1 MDWPCCS
8 ICADK
13 AAVRTAPGSVGARP
27 VQSTVPFRTTITGC
41 VRTNRNLSRYVV
53 QGRRGSGVGCC
64 ALSDTDRRPA
74 GRRGFADLLL
84 DLRVQA
90 GLSQEELADRAGLS
104 VRTIRELEAG
114 RVARPRKDSVRL
126 LAEGLGLRDGD
137 AGRFLVASGHATV
150 RPVIAVADPVATGL
164 RWRGTR
170 PIPDGLVG
178 REQELAELEGLLGQY
193 RLVTLVGPGGVGKTE
208 LALAAAD
215 RFSGIDTTVVV
226 VDLTTVQRDAAV
238 PSAILDAF
246 GTGPGTSDLDDL
258 LSGRKPGDLVI
269 VEDNAEHVLDGV
281 AAVANKMVRSFPGIG
296 VLVTSR
302 IPLGLPEEVV
312 RRVAVLPVPANDK
325 DLTEIAASPAVEM
338 FCRRAARV
346 RPGFALTPEN
356 ATTVARLCQRLDGL
370 PLALELAAARA
381 GSLSVETILAAL
393 DDRFRLLA
401 GPRRFGAPHQRTLA
415 DTIAWSVDA
424 LSHAARQLLY
434 RASMLGSPFTL
445 DAAVGVCTGDPIE
458 AADVP
463 MLLAELVDKS
473 LLQPVL
479 EFEQLYGSRYKML
492 ETIREHAYAGLSSQ
506 DGDMVEFRDRAVAW
520 CSKYGEGLEGAWSS
534 PDRDRRYRAAN
545 ANSATFEVALQR
557 AKELGRWDVAAQIVL
572 GFRIAWQYQASVA
585 ESGIRWA
592 IECAENLQDPE
603 TRGMLQAIAGRL
615 SNLTGDVRAA
625 RRHYGEART
634 LIPPESDLGLV
645 ARGGWVSSGSLLLD
659 TVSLSEIPAL
669 VGDARRHSNLQRSAT
684 VQAICGLALARW
696 GRLHEA
702 KELLLTW
709 EAALADPGVY
719 PDEIAYMALS
729 RVELELGN
737 LDQARRW
744 AELARDSQ
752 ASDDPDRTKVAGC
765 LAMVEFQAGRYD
777 RARELIDAADADIR
791 GHRGYFDYLVMI
803 HRSRLARQAGDL
815 EQARLSIRDAVSRL
829 VLEGR
834 VVYLLD
840 VLPEAVAVLH
850 ALGRDEAGDRLCGQ
864 LLAWQETMDPPM
876 LPTAWALLQEA
887 CDTASPA
894 SGWPE
899 PDPAEAVR
907 RLADDVLSAL
917 S

>member
-1 MDWPCCS
+1 MSDV
-8 ICADK
+8 D
-13 AAVRTAPGSVGARP
+13 
-27 VQSTVPFRTTITGC
+27 
-41 VRTNRNLSRYVV
+41 
-53 QGRRGSGVGCC
+53 GR
-64 ALSDTDRRPA
+64 AE
-74 GRRGFADLLL
+74 GRQGFADLLL

-126 LAEGLGLRDGD
+126 LSTGLGLRDGD
-137 AGRFLVASGHATV
+137 AGRFLAAAGHATV
-150 RPVIAVADPVATGL
+150 RPVIAVADPAPTGL

-178 REQELAELEGLLGQY
+178 RDKELLELEKLLRQN

-215 RFSGIDTTVVV
+215 RVSSVDTSVVV

-246 GTGPGTSDLDDL
+246 GTAPGTSDLDDV

-281 AAVANKMVRSFPGIG
+281 AEVANRMVRSFPGIG

-302 IPLGLPEEVV
+302 IPLGLPDEVV
-312 RRVAVLPVPANDK
+312 RRVQVLGVPANDR
-325 DLTEIAASPAVEM
+325 DLDEIAASPAVEM

-346 RPGFALTPEN
+346 RPDFALTPEN
-356 ATTVARLCQRLDGL
+356 AATVARLCQRLDGL

-381 GSLSVETILAAL
+381 GSLSVETILTAL
-393 DDRFRLLA
+393 DDRFRLLS

-424 LSHAARQLLY
+424 LSDAARQLLY

-445 DAAVGVCTGDPIE
+445 DAVVGVCTGSPIE

-479 EFEQLYGSRYKML
+479 EFEQLYGARYKML

-506 DGDMVEFRDRAVAW
+506 GSDLTEFRDRAVGW
-520 CSKYGEGLEGAWSS
+520 CSKYVEGLDGAWSS
-534 PDRDRRYRAAN
+534 PDRERRYRAAN
-545 ANSATFEVALQR
+545 ANSATFEVALER
-557 AKELGRWDVAAQIVL
+557 AAQLGQWDTAAQIVL

-592 IECAENLQDPE
+592 SLCADNVGDKEVS
-603 TRGMLQAIAGRL
+603 GMLLAIAGRL

-625 RRHYGEART
+625 RRHYGEARN
-634 LIPPESDLGLV
+634 LISPSSEMGLM

-659 TVSLSEIPAL
+659 TQSLAEIPAL
-669 VGDARRHSNLQRSAT
+669 VADAREHGNIQRSTT

-696 GRLHEA
+696 GRLPEA
-702 KELLLTW
+702 KELMLAW
-709 EAALADPGVY
+709 EAALVNPGVY
-719 PDEIAYMALS
+719 PDETGYMALS
-729 RVELELGN
+729 RVDLELGN
-737 LDQARRW
+737 LAEARRW

-752 ASDDPDRTKVAGC
+752 ASDDPERTKVAGC
-765 LAMVEFQAGRYD
+765 LAMVEFAAGRFD
-777 RARELIDAADADIR
+777 LATALLDEADADIR
-791 GHRGYFDYLVMI
+791 GHRGYFDYLVMLY
-803 HRSRLARQAGDL
+803 RSRLARRSGDL

-829 VLEGR
+829 QLEGR

-850 ALGRDEAGDRLCGQ
+850 ALDRHDPANDLCGE
-864 LLAWQETMDPPM
+864 LLSWQSTMDPPM
-876 LPTAWALLQEA
+876 LPTAWALLQES
-887 CDTASPA
+887 CETATGA
-894 SGWPE
+894 DGWPH
-899 PDPAEAVR
+899 PAPAEAIH
-907 RLADDVLSAL
+907 RLANAAL
-917 S
+917 TALG

>member
-1 MDWPCCS
+1 M
-8 ICADK
+8 
-13 AAVRTAPGSVGARP
+13 
-27 VQSTVPFRTTITGC
+27 
-41 VRTNRNLSRYVV
+41 
-53 QGRRGSGVGCC
+53 
-64 ALSDTDRRPA
+64 
-74 GRRGFADLLL
+74 L

-90 GLSQEELADRAGLS
+90 GLSQEELADKAGLS

-137 AGRFLVASGHATV
+137 ALQFLAAAGHATV
-150 RPVIAVADPVATGL
+150 RPVIAVADAAPTGL

-178 REQELAELEGLLGQY
+178 RDDELAEIETLLRQN

-215 RFSGIDTTVVV
+215 RVSSVDTAVVV

-246 GTGPGTSDLDDL
+246 GTAPGTSDLDDV

-281 AAVANKMVRSFPGIG
+281 ATVANRMVRSFPGIG

-302 IPLGLPEEVV
+302 IPLGLPDEVV
-312 RRVAVLPVPANDK
+312 RRVQVLGVPANDK
-325 DLTEIAASPAVEM
+325 DLDEIAASPAVEM

-346 RPGFALTPEN
+346 RPDFALTAEN
-356 ATTVARLCQRLDGL
+356 AATVARLCQRLDGL

-393 DDRFRLLA
+393 DDRFRLLS

-424 LSHAARQLLY
+424 LSDPARQLLY

-445 DAAVGVCTGDPIE
+445 DAVVGVCTGDPIDPL
-458 AADVP
+458 DVP

-473 LLQPVL
+473 LLQPVH
-479 EFEQLYGSRYKML
+479 EFEALYGARYKML

-506 DGDMVEFRDRAVAW
+506 GTDLVEFKDRTVAW
-520 CSKYGEGLEGAWSS
+520 CSTYVEGLDGAWSS

-545 ANSATFEVALQR
+545 ANSATFEVALER
-557 AKELGRWDVAAQIVL
+557 ASALGDWDTAAAVVL
-572 GFRIAWQYQASVA
+572 GFRIAWQYQASLA
-585 ESGIRWA
+585 ESGIQWA
-592 IECAENLQDPE
+592 SLCAENVQDKE
-603 TRGMLQAIAGRL
+603 VSGRLLAIAGRL

-625 RRHYGEART
+625 RRYYGEARN
-634 LIPPESDLGLV
+634 LISPSSEMGLM

-659 TVSLSEIPAL
+659 TLSLAEIPAL
-669 VGDARRHSNLQRSAT
+669 VDDALKHGDVQRSAT

-696 GRLHEA
+696 GRLPEA
-702 KELLLTW
+702 KELLLAW
-709 EAALADPGVY
+709 EAALVNPGVY

-737 LDQARRW
+737 LSEARRW

-752 ASDDPDRTKVAGC
+752 ASDDPERTKVAGC
-765 LAMVEFQAGRYD
+765 LAMVEFQAGRFEL
-777 RARELIDAADADIR
+777 AQALIDEADADIR
-791 GHRGYFDYLVMI
+791 GHRGYFDYLVMLY
-803 HRSRLARQAGDL
+803 RSRLARRTGDL
-815 EQARLSIRDAVSRL
+815 EQARSSIRDAVNRL
-829 VLEGR
+829 LVEGR

-840 VLPEAVAVLH
+840 VMPEAVAVLH
-850 ALGRDEAGDRLCGQ
+850 ALGQHEQADALCGQ
-864 LLAWQETMDPPM
+864 LLAWQRTMDPPM
-876 LPTAWALLQEA
+876 LPTAWAVLQESCESA
-887 CDTASPA
+887 PMAN
-894 SGWPE
+894 GWPL

-907 RLADDVLSAL
+907 QMADDLLTAL

>member
-1 MDWPCCS
+1 M
-8 ICADK
+8 
-13 AAVRTAPGSVGARP
+13 
-27 VQSTVPFRTTITGC
+27 
-41 VRTNRNLSRYVV
+41 
-53 QGRRGSGVGCC
+53 
-64 ALSDTDRRPA
+64 SDTDGRA
-74 GRRGFADLLL
+74 DGRRTFADLLL

-90 GLSQEELADRAGLS
+90 GLSQEELAERAGLS

-126 LAEGLGLRDGD
+126 LAEGLGLQAGD
-137 AGRFLVASGHATV
+137 AERFLSAAGHAIV
-150 RPVIAVADPVATGL
+150 RPVVSVADPAPIGL

-178 REQELAELEGLLGQY
+178 REEELLELEELLRQN

-215 RFSGIDTTVVV
+215 RFSGAETTVVV

-246 GTGPGTSDLDDL
+246 GTAPGTSDLDDV

-281 AAVANKMVRSFPGIG
+281 ATVANRMIRSFPGIG

-302 IPLGLPEEVV
+302 IPLGLPDEVV
-312 RRVAVLPVPANDK
+312 RRVPVLGVPANDK
-325 DLTEIAASPAVEM
+325 DLDEIAASPAVEM
-338 FCRRAARV
+338 FVRRAGRV
-346 RPGFALTPEN
+346 RRDFELTPEN

-381 GSLSVETILAAL
+381 GSLSVESILAAL
-393 DDRFRLLA
+393 DDRFRLLS

-415 DTIAWSVDA
+415 DTIAWSVDT
-424 LSHAARQLLY
+424 LSDAARQLLY

-445 DAAVGVCTGDPIE
+445 DAVAGVCTGAPIDPL
-458 AADVP
+458 DVP

-473 LLQPVL
+473 LLQPVP
-479 EFEQLYGSRYKML
+479 EFEQLYGARYKML

-506 DGDMVEFRDRAVAW
+506 GDDLAVFRDRAVAW
-520 CSKYGEGLEGAWSS
+520 CSEYVKGLEGAWAS

-545 ANSATFEVALQR
+545 ANSATFEVALER
-557 AKELGRWDVAAQIVL
+557 AAELGEWDQAAQIVL

-585 ESGIRWA
+585 QTGIRWA
-592 IECAENLQDPE
+592 GECAENVEDKE
-603 TRGMLQAIAGRL
+603 VSGMLLAIAGRL

-634 LIPPESDLGLV
+634 LIAPTSEMGLV

-659 TVSLSEIPAL
+659 TLILAEIPPL
-669 VGDARRHSNLQRSAT
+669 VADAREHGNIQRSTT

-696 GRLHEA
+696 GRLPEA
-702 KELLLTW
+702 KELLLAW
-709 EAALADPGVY
+709 EAALANPGVY
-719 PDEIAYMALS
+719 PDEIGYLALS
-729 RVELELGN
+729 RISLELGN
-737 LDQARRW
+737 LGEARRF
-744 AELARDSQ
+744 AELAREIQ
-752 ASDDPDRTKVAGC
+752 ASDDPERTKVAGC
-765 LAMVEFQAGRYD
+765 LAMVEYHEGRYAEAEALLD
-777 RARELIDAADADIR
+777 EADADIR
-791 GHRGYFDYLVMI
+791 GHRGYFDYLVMLY
-803 HRSRLARQAGDL
+803 RSRLARRTGDL
-815 EQARLSIRDAVSRL
+815 VMARASIKDAVSRL
-829 VLEGR
+829 LVEGR

-850 ALGRDEAGDRLCGQ
+850 AAGQSAEADALCGQ
-864 LLAWQETMDPPM
+864 LLAWQRTMDPPM
-876 LPTAWALLQEA
+876 LPSAWAVLQES
-887 CDTASPA
+887 CKTASEA

-907 RLADDVLSAL
+907 RLADDVLTAL

>member
-1 MDWPCCS
+1 
-8 ICADK
+8 
-13 AAVRTAPGSVGARP
+13 
-27 VQSTVPFRTTITGC
+27 
-41 VRTNRNLSRYVV
+41 
-53 QGRRGSGVGCC
+53 
-64 ALSDTDRRPA
+64 LSDADGRVE

-137 AGRFLVASGHATV
+137 AGKFLAAAGHATV
-150 RPVIAVADPVATGL
+150 RPVIAMAAPAPTGL

-178 REQELAELEGLLGQY
+178 REAELLELEGLLKQN

-215 RFSGIDTTVVV
+215 RFSGADTTVVV

-246 GTGPGTSDLDDL
+246 GTAPGTSDLDDV

-281 AAVANKMVRSFPGIG
+281 ATVANRMVRSFPGIG

-302 IPLGLPEEVV
+302 IPLGLPDEVV
-312 RRVAVLPVPANDK
+312 RRVQVLGVPANDK
-325 DLTEIAASPAVEM
+325 DWDEIAASPAVEM
-338 FCRRAARV
+338 FVRRAARV
-346 RPGFALTPEN
+346 RPDFQLTPEN
-356 ATTVARLCQRLDGL
+356 AATVARLCQRLDGL

-393 DDRFRLLA
+393 DDRFRLLS

-424 LSHAARQLLY
+424 LSDPARQLLY
-434 RASMLGSPFTL
+434 RCSMLGSPFTL
-445 DAAVGVCTGDPIE
+445 DAVVGVCTGLPID

-479 EFEQLYGSRYKML
+479 EFEALYGARYKML
-492 ETIREHAYAGLSSQ
+492 ETIREHAYGGLSSQ
-506 DGDMVEFRDRAVAW
+506 GSDLTEFRDRTVAW
-520 CSKYGEGLEGAWSS
+520 CSTYVESLDGAWSA

-545 ANSATFEVALQR
+545 ANSATFEVALER
-557 AKELGRWDVAAQIVL
+557 AAELGEWDTAARIVL
-572 GFRIAWQYQASVA
+572 GFRVAWQYQASVA
-585 ESGIRWA
+585 QSGIQWA
-592 IECAENLQDPE
+592 SAAAENVVDKE
-603 TRGMLQAIAGRL
+603 TSGRLLAIAGRL

-634 LIPPESDLGLV
+634 LMPPESEMGLV

-659 TVSLSEIPAL
+659 TVSLAEIPAL
-669 VGDARRHSNLQRSAT
+669 VEDARGHGDAQRSAT

-696 GRLHEA
+696 GRLPEA
-702 KELLLTW
+702 KELLLAW
-709 EAALADPGVY
+709 ADALSNPGVY
-719 PDEIAYMALS
+719 PDEIAYMALC

-737 LDQARRW
+737 LDEARRW

-752 ASDDPDRTKVAGC
+752 ASDDPERTKVAGC
-765 LAMVEFQAGRYD
+765 LAMVEFQAGKYD
-777 RARELIDAADADIR
+777 AARALLDEADADIR
-791 GHRGYFDYLVMI
+791 GHRGYFDYLVMLY
-803 HRSRLARQAGDL
+803 RSRLARQNDDP
-815 EQARLSIRDAVSRL
+815 EQARLSIRDAVNRL
-829 VLEGR
+829 LAEGR

-850 ALGRDEAGDRLCGQ
+850 ALGQHEEGDRLCGQ
-864 LLAWQETMDPPM
+864 LLAWQSTMDPPM
-876 LPTAWALLQEA
+876 LPTAWEVLQES
-887 CDTASPA
+887 CSRASMA

-899 PDPAEAVR
+899 PDPAESVQ
-907 RLADDVLSAL
+907 RLADDVLTAL

>member
-1 MDWPCCS
+1 
-8 ICADK
+8 
-13 AAVRTAPGSVGARP
+13 
-27 VQSTVPFRTTITGC
+27 
-41 VRTNRNLSRYVV
+41 
-53 QGRRGSGVGCC
+53 
-64 ALSDTDRRPA
+64 LSDADGRVE

-90 GLSQEELADRAGLS
+90 GLSQEELADKAGLS

-114 RVARPRKDSVRL
+114 RVARPRKESVRL

-137 AGRFLVASGHATV
+137 ALQFLAAAGHAIV
-150 RPVIAVADPVATGL
+150 RPVIAVADAAPSGL

-178 REQELAELEGLLGQY
+178 RDDELAEIETLLRQN

-215 RFSGIDTTVVV
+215 RVSSVDTAVVV

-246 GTGPGTSDLDDL
+246 GTAPGTSDLDDV

-281 AAVANKMVRSFPGIG
+281 ATVANRMVRSFPGIG

-302 IPLGLPEEVV
+302 IPLGLPDEVV
-312 RRVAVLPVPANDK
+312 RRVQVLGVPANDK
-325 DLTEIAASPAVEM
+325 DFDEIAASPAVVM

-346 RPGFALTPEN
+346 RPDFELTPEN
-356 ATTVARLCQRLDGL
+356 AATVARLCQRLDGL

-381 GSLSVETILAAL
+381 GSLSVETILTAL
-393 DDRFRLLA
+393 DDRFRLLS

-424 LSHAARQLLY
+424 LSDPARQLLY

-445 DAAVGVCTGDPIE
+445 DAVVGVCTGAPIDPL
-458 AADVP
+458 DVP

-479 EFEQLYGSRYKML
+479 EFEALYGARYKML

-506 DGDMVEFRDRAVAW
+506 GTDLLEFKDRTVAW
-520 CSKYGEGLEGAWSS
+520 CAKYVEGLDGAWSS

-545 ANSATFEVALQR
+545 ANSATFEVALER
-557 AKELGRWDVAAQIVL
+557 ASALGDWDTAAAIVL
-572 GFRIAWQYQASVA
+572 GFRIAWQYQASIA
-585 ESGIRWA
+585 ESGIQWA
-592 IECAENLQDPE
+592 SVCAENVQDKE
-603 TRGMLQAIAGRL
+603 VSGRLLAIAGRL

-625 RRHYGEART
+625 RRYYGEARN
-634 LIPPESDLGLV
+634 LISPSSEMGLM

-659 TVSLSEIPAL
+659 TVSLAEIPAL
-669 VGDARRHSNLQRSAT
+669 VADALEHGDVQRSAT

-696 GRLHEA
+696 GRLPEA
-702 KELLLTW
+702 KELLLAW
-709 EAALADPGVY
+709 EAALVNPGVY

-737 LDQARRW
+737 LAEARRW
-744 AELARDSQ
+744 AELARGSQ
-752 ASDDPDRTKVAGC
+752 ASDDPERTKVAGC
-765 LAMVEFQAGRYD
+765 LAMVEFQAGRFEL
-777 RARELIDAADADIR
+777 AQALIDEADADIR
-791 GHRGYFDYLVMI
+791 GHRGYFDYLVMLY
-803 HRSRLARQAGDL
+803 RSRLARRTGDL
-815 EQARLSIRDAVSRL
+815 DQARSSIRDAVSRL
-829 VLEGR
+829 LLEGR

-840 VLPEAVAVLH
+840 VMPEAVAVLH
-850 ALGRDEAGDRLCGQ
+850 ALGQHEQADTLCGH
-864 LLAWQETMDPPM
+864 LLSWQRTMDPPM
-876 LPTAWALLQEA
+876 LPTAWAVLQES
-887 CDTASPA
+887 CQTAPPA
-894 SGWPE
+894 TGYPM
-899 PDPAEAVR
+899 PNPAEATR
-907 RLADDVLSAL
+907 HLAETLLTAL
-917 S
+917 A

>member
-1 MDWPCCS
+1 MPD
-8 ICADK
+8 AD
-13 AAVRTAPGSVGARP
+13 
-27 VQSTVPFRTTITGC
+27 
-41 VRTNRNLSRYVV
+41 
-53 QGRRGSGVGCC
+53 GR
-64 ALSDTDRRPA
+64 DE

-126 LAEGLGLRDGD
+126 LAEGLDLRDGD
-137 AGRFLVASGHATV
+137 ASKFLAAAGHGVV
-150 RPVIAVADPVATGL
+150 RPVIAVADPAPTGL

-178 REQELAELEGLLGQY
+178 RETELLELETLLKQN

-215 RFSGIDTTVVV
+215 RFSGVDTTVVV

-246 GTGPGTSDLDDL
+246 GTAPGTSDLDDV

-281 AAVANKMVRSFPGIG
+281 AAVANRMVRSFPGVG

-302 IPLGLPEEVV
+302 IPLGLPDEVV
-312 RRVAVLPVPANDK
+312 RRVQVLGVPANDK
-325 DLTEIAASPAVEM
+325 DLEQIAASPAVEM
-338 FCRRAARV
+338 FSRRAARV
-346 RPGFALTPEN
+346 RPGFQLTPEN
-356 ATTVARLCQRLDGL
+356 AATVARLCQRLDGL

-393 DDRFRLLA
+393 DDRFRLLS

-424 LSHAARQLLY
+424 LSDPARQLLY

-445 DAAVGVCTGDPIE
+445 DAVVGVCTGQPIE

-479 EFEQLYGSRYKML
+479 EFEQLYGARYKML

-506 DGDMVEFRDRAVAW
+506 ADDLTEFQDRAVTW
-520 CSKYGEGLEGAWSS
+520 CSKYVESLDGAWSS

-545 ANSATFEVALQR
+545 ANSATFEVALER
-557 AKELGRWDVAAQIVL
+557 TAELGHWDTAAQIVL

-585 ESGIRWA
+585 QSGIRWA
-592 IECAENLQDPE
+592 GECAEHVEDKE
-603 TRGMLQAIAGRL
+603 TSGMLLAIAGRL
-615 SNLTGDVRAA
+615 SSLTGDIRAA

-634 LIPPESDLGLV
+634 LIPPESEMGLV

-659 TVSLSEIPAL
+659 TLSLAEVPTL
-669 VGDARRHSNLQRSAT
+669 VADARDHGDIQRSAT

-696 GRLHEA
+696 GRLPEA
-702 KELLLTW
+702 KELLRAW
-709 EAALADPGVY
+709 EAALANPGVY

-737 LDQARRW
+737 LDEARRW

-752 ASDDPDRTKVAGC
+752 ASDDPERTKVAGC
-765 LAMVEFQAGRYD
+765 LAMVEFQAGEFEKA
-777 RARELIDAADADIR
+777 RALLDEADADIR
-791 GHRGYFDYLVMI
+791 GHRGYFDYLVMLY
-803 HRSRLARQAGDL
+803 RSRLARHAGEL

-829 VLEGR
+829 LVEGR

-850 ALGRDEAGDRLCGQ
+850 ALGHSEQADRLCGE
-864 LLAWQETMDPPM
+864 LLAWQQTMDPPM
-876 LPTAWALLQEA
+876 LPTAWEVLQESCESA
-887 CDTASPA
+887 QVAD
-894 SGWPE
+894 GWPE
-899 PDPAEAVR
+899 PEPAESVR
-907 RLADDVLSAL
+907 RLADDVLTAL

>member
-1 MDWPCCS
+1 MTD
-8 ICADK
+8 AD
-13 AAVRTAPGSVGARP
+13 
-27 VQSTVPFRTTITGC
+27 
-41 VRTNRNLSRYVV
+41 
-53 QGRRGSGVGCC
+53 GR
-64 ALSDTDRRPA
+64 AA
-74 GRRGFADLLL
+74 GRSEFADLLL

-90 GLSQEELADRAGLS
+90 GFSQEELAEAAGLS

-126 LAEGLGLRDGD
+126 LAEALGLQDGD
-137 AGRFLVASGHATV
+137 AGRFLVAAGHATV
-150 RPVIAVADPVATGL
+150 RPVIAVGAPAPSGM

-178 REQELAELEGLLGQY
+178 RDTELAELADLLRQN

-215 RFSGIDTTVVV
+215 RFSGADTTVVV
-226 VDLTTVQRDAAV
+226 VDLTTVQRDSAV

-246 GTGPGTSDLDDL
+246 GTAPGTSDLDDV
-258 LSGRKPGDLVI
+258 LSGRQPGDLVI

-281 AAVANKMVRSFPGIG
+281 ATVANRMVRSFPSVG

-302 IPLGLPEEVV
+302 IPLGLPDEVV
-312 RRVAVLPVPANDK
+312 RRVQVLGVPANDR
-325 DLTEIAASPAVEM
+325 DFAEIAASPAVEM
-338 FCRRAARV
+338 FIRRAARV
-346 RPGFALTPEN
+346 RPDFALTPEN
-356 ATTVARLCQRLDGL
+356 AATVARLCQRLDGL

-393 DDRFRLLA
+393 DDRFRLLS

-424 LSHAARQLLY
+424 LSDAARQLLY

-445 DAAVGVCTGDPIE
+445 DAVVGVCTGPPIDSL
-458 AADVP
+458 DVP

-479 EFEQLYGSRYKML
+479 EFEALYGARYKML
-492 ETIREHAYAGLSSQ
+492 ETIREHAYAGLTSQ
-506 DGDMVEFRDRAVAW
+506 STDLTEFRDRAVSW
-520 CSKYGEGLEGAWSS
+520 CAEYVKGLEGAWAS

-545 ANSATFEVALQR
+545 ANSATFEVALER
-557 AKELGRWDVAAQIVL
+557 AAELEQWDTAAQIVL

-585 ESGIRWA
+585 QSGIRWA
-592 IECAENLQDPE
+592 VQCAENVVDKE
-603 TRGMLQAIAGRL
+603 VSGMLLTIGGRL

-625 RRHYGEART
+625 RRLYSEART
-634 LIPPESDLGLV
+634 LTSPESEMGLV

-659 TVSLSEIPAL
+659 TASLAEIPAL
-669 VGDARRHSNLQRSAT
+669 VADARSHGNVQRSAT

-696 GRLHEA
+696 GRLPEA
-702 KELLLTW
+702 KELLLAW
-709 EAALADPGVY
+709 EAALVNPGVY

-729 RVELELGN
+729 RVSLELGD
-737 LDQARRW
+737 LAEARRW

-752 ASDDPDRTKVAGC
+752 ASDDPERTKIAGC
-765 LAMVEFQAGRYD
+765 LAMVEFQEGRYD
-777 RARELIDAADADIR
+777 EAQALLDEADEDIR
-791 GHRGYFDYLVMI
+791 GHRGYFDYLVMLY
-803 HRSRLARQAGDL
+803 RSRLARRTGDIAA
-815 EQARLSIRDAVSRL
+815 ARASIRDAVSRL
-829 VLEGR
+829 QVEGR

-850 ALGRDEAGDRLCGQ
+850 AAGHSAAADLLCGQ
-864 LLAWQETMDPPM
+864 LLAWQQTMDPPM
-876 LPTAWALLQEA
+876 LPTAWAVLQES
-887 CDTASPA
+887 CSTASVAP
-894 SGWPE
+894 GWPE
-899 PDPAEAVR
+899 PNPAESVR
-907 RLADDVLSAL
+907 RLADDVLTAL

>member
-1 MDWPCCS
+1 MSD
-8 ICADK
+8 AD
-13 AAVRTAPGSVGARP
+13 
-27 VQSTVPFRTTITGC
+27 
-41 VRTNRNLSRYVV
+41 
-53 QGRRGSGVGCC
+53 GRVE
-64 ALSDTDRRPA
+64 

-90 GLSQEELADRAGLS
+90 GLSQEELADRAKLS

-126 LAEGLGLRDGD
+126 LAEGLGLGDGD
-137 AGRFLVASGHATV
+137 AGRFLAAAGHASV
-150 RPVIAVADPVATGL
+150 RPVIAVADPAPTGL

-178 REQELAELEGLLGQY
+178 RDVELAEIEKLLRQN

-215 RFSGIDTTVVV
+215 RVSSVDTTVVV

-246 GTGPGTSDLDDL
+246 GTAPGTSDLDDV

-281 AAVANKMVRSFPGIG
+281 ATVANRMVRSFPGIG

-302 IPLGLPEEVV
+302 IPLGLPDEVV
-312 RRVAVLPVPANDK
+312 RRVQVLSVPSNDK
-325 DLTEIAASPAVEM
+325 DFDEIAASPAVEM

-346 RPGFALTPEN
+346 RPDFSLTTEN
-356 ATTVARLCQRLDGL
+356 AAMVARLCQRLDGL

-393 DDRFRLLA
+393 DDRFRLLS

-424 LSHAARQLLY
+424 LSDPARQLLY

-445 DAAVGVCTGDPIE
+445 DAVVGVCTGAPIDPL
-458 AADVP
+458 DVP

-479 EFEQLYGSRYKML
+479 EFEQLYGARYKML

-506 DGDMVEFRDRAVAW
+506 GDDLVVFKDHTVAW
-520 CSKYGEGLEGAWSS
+520 CSKYVESLDGAWSS
-534 PDRDRRYRAAN
+534 PDRERRYRAAN
-545 ANSATFEVALQR
+545 ANSATFEVALER
-557 AKELGRWDVAAQIVL
+557 AASLEQWDEAAAIVL

-585 ESGIRWA
+585 ESGIQWA
-592 IECAENLQDPE
+592 SLCAENVQDKE
-603 TRGMLQAIAGRL
+603 VSGRLLAIAGRL
-615 SNLTGDVRAA
+615 SNLTGNVRAA
-625 RRHYGEART
+625 RRYYGEART
-634 LIPPESDLGLV
+634 LISPSSEMGLM

-659 TVSLSEIPAL
+659 TQSLAEIPAL
-669 VGDARRHSNLQRSAT
+669 VADARSHGDVQRSAT

-696 GRLHEA
+696 GRLPEA
-702 KELLLTW
+702 KELLLAW
-709 EAALADPGVY
+709 EAALVNPGVY

-737 LDQARRW
+737 LDEARRW
-744 AELARDSQ
+744 AELARGSQ
-752 ASDDPDRTKVAGC
+752 ASDDPERTKVAGC
-765 LAMVEFQAGRYD
+765 LAMVEFQAGQF
-777 RARELIDAADADIR
+777 ELAQSLLDEADADIR
-791 GHRGYFDYLVMI
+791 GHRGYFDYLVMLY
-803 HRSRLARQAGDL
+803 RSRLARRTGDL
-815 EQARLSIRDAVSRL
+815 EQARASIRDAVSRL
-829 VLEGR
+829 LVEGR

-840 VLPEAVAVLH
+840 VMPEAVAVLH
-850 ALGRDEAGDRLCGQ
+850 ALGQHEQADQLCGQ
-864 LLAWQETMDPPM
+864 LLAWQRTMDPPM
-876 LPTAWALLQEA
+876 LPTAWAVLQES
-887 CDTASPA
+887 CASAPA
-894 SGWPE
+894 AEGWPL

-907 RLADDVLSAL
+907 RLADEVLAAL

>member
-1 MDWPCCS
+1 M
-8 ICADK
+8 
-13 AAVRTAPGSVGARP
+13 
-27 VQSTVPFRTTITGC
+27 
-41 VRTNRNLSRYVV
+41 
-53 QGRRGSGVGCC
+53 
-64 ALSDTDRRPA
+64 
-74 GRRGFADLLL
+74 L

-90 GLSQEELADRAGLS
+90 GLSQEELADKAGLS

-137 AGRFLVASGHATV
+137 ALQFLAAAGHATV
-150 RPVIAVADPVATGL
+150 RPVIAVADAAPSGL

-178 REQELAELEGLLGQY
+178 RDDELAEIETLLRQN

-215 RFSGIDTTVVV
+215 RVSSVDTAVVV

-246 GTGPGTSDLDDL
+246 GTAPGTSDLDDV

-281 AAVANKMVRSFPGIG
+281 ATVANRMVRSFPGIG

-302 IPLGLPEEVV
+302 IPLGLPDEVV
-312 RRVAVLPVPANDK
+312 RRVQVLGVPANDK
-325 DLTEIAASPAVEM
+325 DFDEIAASPAVEM

-346 RPGFALTPEN
+346 RPDFALTADN
-356 ATTVARLCQRLDGL
+356 AATVARLCQRLDGL

-393 DDRFRLLA
+393 DDRFRLLS

-424 LSHAARQLLY
+424 LSDPARQLLY

-445 DAAVGVCTGDPIE
+445 DAVVGVCTGDPIDVL
-458 AADVP
+458 DVP

-473 LLQPVL
+473 LLQPVH
-479 EFEQLYGSRYKML
+479 EFEALYGARYKML

-506 DGDMVEFRDRAVAW
+506 GSDLVEFKDRTVTW
-520 CSKYGEGLEGAWSS
+520 CSTYVEGLDGAWSS

-545 ANSATFEVALQR
+545 ANSATFEVALER
-557 AKELGRWDVAAQIVL
+557 ASALGDWDTAAAIVL

-585 ESGIRWA
+585 ESGIQWA
-592 IECAENLQDPE
+592 SLCAENVHDKEVSGRL
-603 TRGMLQAIAGRL
+603 LAIAGRL

-625 RRHYGEART
+625 RRYYGEART
-634 LIPPESDLGLV
+634 LISPSSEMGLM

-659 TVSLSEIPAL
+659 TQSLAEIPAL
-669 VGDARRHSNLQRSAT
+669 VTDALKHGDVQRSAT

-696 GRLHEA
+696 GRLPEA
-702 KELLLTW
+702 KELLLAW
-709 EAALADPGVY
+709 EAALVNPGVY

-737 LDQARRW
+737 LSEARRW

-752 ASDDPDRTKVAGC
+752 ASDDPERTKVAGC
-765 LAMVEFQAGRYD
+765 LAMVEFQAGRFEL
-777 RARELIDAADADIR
+777 AHALIDEADADIR
-791 GHRGYFDYLVMI
+791 GHRGYFDYLVMLY
-803 HRSRLARQAGDL
+803 RSRLARRTGDL
-815 EQARLSIRDAVSRL
+815 EQARSSIRDAVNRL
-829 VLEGR
+829 LLEGR

-840 VLPEAVAVLH
+840 VMPEAVAVLH
-850 ALGRDEAGDRLCGQ
+850 ALGQHEQADALCGQ
-864 LLAWQETMDPPM
+864 LLAWQRTMDPPM
-876 LPTAWALLQEA
+876 LPTAWAVLQESCESA
-887 CDTASPA
+887 PVAQ
-894 SGWPE
+894 GWPL
-899 PDPAEAVR
+899 PDPAEAAR
-907 RLADDVLSAL
+907 HMADELLAAL